1 MNLKLDPTRLKAII
15 IKETTHI
22 KRDPPSLIIVFAMP
36 VLMLLLFGYAVTL
49 DVNNISLVVL
59 DRDCSQD
66 SRLLAENFVQTGYFT
81 LKYQAASYEQVEK
94 LLDTGQASAAL
105 VIPEGYARKLHRREK
120 SEVQFIVD
128 GSDPL
133 IARTALN
140 IAEVIAQVKTRE
152 LILYNLKKS
161 GISMDTNT
169 GIDMRARAWYNPG
182 LESIVFNIPGLIG
195 LVMQNITM
203 MLTAFTLVRER
214 ERGTLEQLIVTP
226 VKSLELMIG
235 KLIPYIVIAF
245 LDTSLVLAI
254 GTFWFKVPV
263 NGSILLLLSLSFLFL
278 LFALGLGLLFSTV
291 AKTQLQAMQMTIAF
305 ILPSVL
311 LSGFIFP
318 RESMPVPIQ
327 LLGNVI
333 PLTYFLHIL
342 RGIMLKGVGI
352 EYLLADVFPLGIFG
366 LVVILAASYKFR
378 KRLE

>member
-1 MNLKLDPTRLKAII
+1 VKLKIDPTRLKAII
-15 IKETTHI
+15 IKEFIQI
-22 KRDPPSLIIVFAMP
+22 KRDLPSLVIVFAMP

-49 DVNNISLVVL
+49 DVDNISFAVL
-59 DRDCSQD
+59 DKENNQH
-66 SRLLAENFVQTGYFT
+66 SRLLTENFVQTGIFVLNYRCDNFT
-81 LKYQAASYEQVEK
+81 QLEK
-94 LLDTGQASAAL
+94 LLDTGKAKAAL
-105 VIPEGYARKLHRREK
+105 VIPDGYSKKLRRGEK

-140 IAEVIAQVKTRE
+140 AAEILAQVKTRE
-152 LILYNLKKS
+152 LTLNTLKKK
-161 GISMDTNT
+161 GLTIVA
-169 GIDMRARAWYNPG
+169 GPAIDMRARAWYNPG
-182 LESIVFNIPGLIG
+182 LESLVFNIPGLIG

-226 VKSLELMIG
+226 IKSLELMVG
-235 KLIPYIVIAF
+235 KLIPYILIAF
-245 LDTSLVLAI
+245 LDISLVLAV

-263 NGSILLLLSLSFLFL
+263 RGSILLLASLSFLFL
-278 LFALGLGLLFSTV
+278 IFALGLGLLFSTV
-291 AKTQLQAMQMTIAF
+291 AKTQLQAMQMTLAF

-318 RESMPVPIQ
+318 RESMPLPIQ

-333 PLTYFLHIL
+333 PLTYFLQIL

-352 EYLLADVFPLGIFG
+352 EYLWPDVFPLFIFG
-366 LVVILAASYKFR
+366 LSVILIASFRFR